1 MGYLFT
7 TKNNDIEEP
16 DINKHDTIIATDEEV
31 EIAKQFLLSEFNV
44 DFLTMD
50 EFFPEIVTDYVYK
63 RTLVIFLRYVQ
74 KCMNTAL
81 HEGFLGLDYRPTASE
96 EAVMVITTRI
106 TLPKMAE
113 EYLIAYIPTQDYTI
127 SQLSDE
133 DVLSLR
139 EEFERNDNPSE
150 DELIAIGSTAYH
162 VVDYERVITL
172 TVTDRKGFLF
182 FCEDSVGVRYIVPYH
197 KLFRTEEEANRLVTE
212 RNERRNTAIEKYHLL
227 DPTDDEKLRRNRS
240 LALEWLHFNQNIPE
254 LLMKKLE
261 KNIEI
266 KAAV

>member
-7 TKNNDIEEP
+7 TSSDIDELGIDKN
-16 DINKHDTIIATDEEV
+16 DTIIATDEEV
-31 EIAKQFLLSEFNV
+31 EIAKEFLLSEFND
-44 DFLTMD
+44 DFLEMN
-50 EFFPEIVTDYVYK
+50 EFLLDAVTSYVYK
-63 RTLVIFLRYVQ
+63 RTLVVFVKYVQ
-74 KCMNTAL
+74 ECMKTAL
-81 HEGFLGLDYRPTASE
+81 HNGICGLEYIPTAAE
-96 EAVMVITTRI
+96 EANMIISTRNF
-106 TLPKMAE
+106 LPEMAE
-113 EYLIAYIPTQDYTI
+113 EYVVALNPTQDYTI
-127 SQLSDE
+127 SRLSDE
-133 DVLSLR
+133 DVFSLR
-139 EEFERNDNPSE
+139 EELERNDNPSE

-162 VVDYERVITL
+162 IVDYERVITL
-172 TVTDRKGFLF
+172 TVTDCKGFLF

-212 RNERRNTAIEKYHLL
+212 RNERRNTAIEKHHLL
-227 DPTDDEKLRRNRS
+227 DPSDDEKLQRDRS